1 MDVVIKM
8 PKLGDTVDS
17 VLVLQWLVSVG
28 DVLAPDTPL
37 IRVETDKAEID
48 VDCKCAAI
56 RKLGVKIMETL
67 RMRQAVIQALADEL
81 ESDERVFLIGEDIG
95 EAGGAFKATE
105 GLYQR
110 FGGKRV
116 IDTPISEMA
125 FLGAAVGSAAT
136 GLRPVVEMM
145 FIEFIGVA
153 LDQLTTEAAKFRYLS
168 RGQLT
173 VPLTVRAAAGAGLG
187 FGCQHSQMLDQWFRG
202 TPGLKVVVPSG
213 ARSAYGLLRAAIR
226 DDDPVV
232 VLEHKALYGEREDVE
247 VGDQGIMTIG
257 KAEVRR
263 SGTDVTVIGLG
274 KTTGTALEAAALGQS
289 GWSAE
294 VIDLL
299 TLVPWDR
306 QTVIDSVRKTKRL
319 VIIEEAPQ
327 SGGWGADISDEVSAE
342 LFGHLLAPVLRIA
355 TPDVPIPYNG
365 DLESKFLPT
374 AKVAVD
380 QINELIKTGKRPSMW
395 WELGAGK

>member
-1 MDVVIKM
+1 
-8 PKLGDTVDS
+8 
-17 VLVLQWLVSVG
+17 
-28 DVLAPDTPL
+28 
-37 IRVETDKAEID
+37 
-48 VDCKCAAI
+48 
-56 RKLGVKIMETL
+56 
-67 RMRQAVIQALADEL
+67 MRQAVIQALADEL
-81 ESDERVFLIGEDIG
+81 ESDENVFLIGEDIG
-95 EAGGAFKATE
+95 AAGGAFKATE
-105 GLYQR
+105 GLYER

-116 IDTPISEMA
+116 VDTPISEMG
-125 FLGAAVGSAAT
+125 FLGVAVGAAAT

-168 RGQLT
+168 RGQLN
-173 VPLTVRAAAGAGLG
+173 VPITVRAAAGAGLG

-202 TPGLKVVVPSG
+202 TPGMKVVVPSG

-232 VLEHKALYGEREDVE
+232 VLEHKALYGEREDLE
-247 VGDQGIMTIG
+247 VGVQGIMEIG
-257 KAEVRR
+257 KAEIRC
-263 SGTDVTVIGLG
+263 SGTDVTIIGLG
-274 KTTGTALEAAALGQS
+274 KTTTIALETAVIGRPQ
-289 GWSAE
+289 WSAE

-306 QTVIDSVRKTKRL
+306 KTVIESVSRTKRL

-342 LFGHLLAPVLRIA
+342 LFGQLLSPVSRIA

-374 AKVAVD
+374 A
-380 QINELIKTGKRPSMW
+380 QIAASQISELIRTGKRPSIW
-395 WELGAGK
+395 WKSEVGQ

>member
-1 MDVVIKM
+1 
-8 PKLGDTVDS
+8 
-17 VLVLQWLVSVG
+17 
-28 DVLAPDTPL
+28 
-37 IRVETDKAEID
+37 
-48 VDCKCAAI
+48 
-56 RKLGVKIMETL
+56 METL